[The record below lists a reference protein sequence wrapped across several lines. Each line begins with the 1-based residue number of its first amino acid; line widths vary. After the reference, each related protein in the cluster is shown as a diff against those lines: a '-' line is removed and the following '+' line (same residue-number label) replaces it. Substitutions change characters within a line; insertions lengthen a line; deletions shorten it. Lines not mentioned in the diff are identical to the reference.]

1 MTHRRSCTVQARLEE
16 PDVSIAESRGTGG
29 GQRGLADRILDAA
42 HRLVLRTGARKLSLA
57 EVATLAGISR
67 PTLYRYFAS
76 KDDLLDA
83 LGKREYQRFRTSME
97 AAVSSVSG
105 TARIEAAVDV
115 VARFLTEQPP
125 RHLVDLEP
133 GFVHEQMAQVLP
145 ILTDALVEVFDRC
158 AREDG
163 YRLVAA
169 PGDQAAAIARTAF
182 SHYIFP
188 DSDPGTARRQ
198 IRAAAG
204 LGER

>member
-1 MTHRRSCTVQARLEE
+1 M
-16 PDVSIAESRGTGG
+16 SIAESRGTRG
-29 GQRGLADRILDAA
+29 GQRSLADRILDAA

-97 AAVSSVSG
+97 AAMSSVSG

-115 VARFLTEQPP
+115 VARFLADQPP

-145 ILTDALVEVFDRC
+145 ILTDALVEVFERC

-169 PGDQAAAIARTAF
+169 PRDLAAAIARTAF

-188 DSDPGTARRQ
+188 DVDPAAARRQ
-198 IRAAAG
+198 IQAAAG